1 MGSCKK
7 VGSDGLM
14 RSSWSAW
21 QLVPCLVPWRWLG
34 LMAGEKLASHSRTP
48 ACPPAVQHADG
59 GRGGGRRLPAG
70 AADAP
75 AAALRRPPPRRP
87 HLHRAHPGGG
97 LCWLLP
103 RLEEGLV
110 WLAAAGFCT
119 CVMPALASR
128 FSALS
133 TLRLPARDNPG
144 PLWACPFHWQAYGR
158 MGRVSDAMSTF
169 EALLKDR
176 SASADLRA
184 REHTC
189 RLPAWHVSM
198 RREQPAGR
206 DCLGIA

>member
-1 MGSCKK
+1 MAAAVAGGDCPLALQMHQRLRSAGLRPDGLTYTVLIQVGACAGSCRGWKK
-7 VGSDGLM
+7 G
-14 RSSWSAW
+14 WSGW
-21 QLVPCLVPWRWLG
+21 
-34 LMAGEKLASHSRTP
+34 
-48 ACPPAVQHADG
+48 
-59 GRGGGRRLPAG
+59 
-70 AADAP
+70 
-75 AAALRRPPPRRP
+75 LRR
-87 HLHRAHPGGG
+87 AS
-97 LCWLLP
+97 
-103 RLEEGLV
+103 
-110 WLAAAGFCT
+110 AQ

-184 REHTC
+184 RELTC